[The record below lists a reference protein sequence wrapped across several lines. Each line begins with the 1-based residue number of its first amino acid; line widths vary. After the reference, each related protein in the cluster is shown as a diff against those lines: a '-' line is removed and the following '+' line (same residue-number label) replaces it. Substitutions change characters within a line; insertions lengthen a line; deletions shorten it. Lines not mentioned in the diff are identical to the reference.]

1 MSTFSRTG
9 ELNLQFAEK
18 KRGFGK
24 KLTGMFIVLMLFVG
38 VSITAQAAGLN
49 AKITGAS
56 RPGTLSKGQSFAVTG
71 TVTSDVKLKEVRLS
85 IYNTTTRKYPYK
97 YTISNVNAKQCN
109 VSAADA
115 YLLFDQLVA
124 GTYNYKIVAVGT
136 NGTSKIVLK
145 KQFTVKGD
153 GDITIT
159 GAKPAVNITHQKGN
173 SYSIKGKITSTYALK
188 KITATLTN
196 NTTNKVVCKGV
207 VKPNTTTY
215 SLANSALDAAMTFNQ
230 LAVGKYTIKIVA
242 KDVQGNTKTL
252 INHTVNVKQQ
262 SNTSTTST
270 GSAAA
275 TTSTL
280 ITASGTASTPKGYVK
295 RTTRPA
301 ASNKYYYNKN
311 WNTYY
316 AYNSLAPTGKKDGS
330 GRYVTGNCTWYAV
343 GRAMEIT
350 AQMGGNVTK
359 VKWALGAGDPVG
371 IFKTA
376 KKNGLKTGTT
386 PKVGSLVVFN
396 YGSDG
401 NAHIAVVEA
410 IQNGVVYVSESG
422 FAYGTKPN
430 AKRTNIVF
438 KYQNINNWAGGRKV
452 LGYIYLV

>member
-1 MSTFSRTG
+1 MSTYSRTG
-9 ELNLQFAEK
+9 DNNLHYNK
-18 KRGFGK
+18 KKISIGK
-24 KLTGMFIVLMLFVG
+24 KLSGMIIMLMLLVA
-38 VSITAQAAGLN
+38 VSVTAHAATLN

-56 RPGTLSKGQSFAVTG
+56 KPGTLTKGQSFSVTG
-71 TVTSDVKLKEVRLS
+71 MVTSTTNLKQVRLS
-85 IYNTTTRKYPYK
+85 IYNTSTKKYPYK
-97 YTISNVNAKQCN
+97 YTINASGKQCN
-109 VSAADA
+109 VAAADS
-115 YLLFDQLVA
+115 YLLFDQLAA

-136 NGTSKIVLK
+136 NGASKIVLK

-153 GDITIT
+153 GNISIT

-196 NTTNKVVCKGV
+196 NTTSKVVYKGV

-215 SLANSALDAAMTFNQ
+215 SLANSALDAAMKFNQ

-242 KDVQGNTKTL
+242 KDVQGNSKTL
-252 INHTVNVKQQ
+252 MNHTVNVKQQ

-371 IFKTA
+371 IFKSA

-386 PKVGSLVVFN
+386 PKVGSLVIFN